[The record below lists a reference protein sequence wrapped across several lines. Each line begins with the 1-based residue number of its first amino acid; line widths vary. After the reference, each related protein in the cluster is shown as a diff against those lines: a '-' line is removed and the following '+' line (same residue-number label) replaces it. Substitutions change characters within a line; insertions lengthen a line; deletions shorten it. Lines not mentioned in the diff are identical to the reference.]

1 MQAVCLPSERRKGGA
16 RFRRPSGCEAFAWLR
31 TPRALGSHSPR
42 TSLPH
47 PLWPRLL
54 RFLDPAL
61 SALELSFSTHLGR
74 GGEARKSKLCLGRC
88 PWRRRF
94 RGSGARDGL
103 TEVGRDP
110 DRGGPWRAKTSAS
123 SGGKAEDRDSS
134 PPSRPLKLETTE
146 SRSRETGYRRASSLG
161 C

>member
-47 PLWPRLL
+47 TLWPRLL

-74 GGEARKSKLCLGRC
+74 GGVGEGVRAVLGDV
-88 PWRRRF
+88 
-94 RGSGARDGL
+94 RGAGAFAGP
-103 TEVGRDP
+103 E
-110 DRGGPWRAKTSAS
+110 RG
-123 SGGKAEDRDSS
+123 
-134 PPSRPLKLETTE
+134 
-146 SRSRETGYRRASSLG
+146 TG
-161 C
+161 